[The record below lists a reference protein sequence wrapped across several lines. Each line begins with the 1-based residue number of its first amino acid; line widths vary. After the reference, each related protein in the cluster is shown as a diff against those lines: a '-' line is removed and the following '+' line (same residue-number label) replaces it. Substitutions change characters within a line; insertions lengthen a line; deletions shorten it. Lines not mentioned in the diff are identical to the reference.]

1 MLAPLLALLSSIS
14 WGSADFLAGV
24 KSRKLALVT
33 VLLTTQAAGL
43 LFIAAVVLVR
53 GRAAPAGDFAVFA
66 ALSGLAG
73 AAGIAFFYRGL
84 AVGVMSIVAPIS
96 ATAAVIPVA
105 YGIAAGDSLSGA
117 QIAGIALA
125 LVGVVLASVEA
136 EERSLRHGRLTT
148 GVAFALLAAVG
159 FGSFYVAMD
168 RAVGSHGD
176 IYWAVLVNRT
186 TSVALI
192 VSAMLVLRAAPR
204 FGAADAPS
212 LLGIGALDISANL
225 LYAASAT
232 RGLVSLVAV
241 AGSLFPLT
249 TIALAHIVLG
259 ERIARSQQV
268 GVVAALAG
276 VALISAG

>member
-24 KSRKLALVT
+24 KSRKLTLVT
-33 VLLTTQAAGL
+33 VLLTSQAAGL
-43 LFIAAVVLVR
+43 VFIATVVLVR
-53 GRAAPAGDFAVFA
+53 GRAAPGGDFAVFA

-136 EERSLRHGRLTT
+136 EERSLRRGRLTT

-192 VSAMLVLRAAPR
+192 VSAMLALRAAPR
-204 FGAADAPS
+204 FSAADAPS